1 MANSQVE
8 RLSNPVPTISYRWAK
23 LTDSYSDIGSGR
35 LVSPNYDKRDW
46 EPSFEQS
53 YSSEVEAI
61 KDFSRVNSE
70 YLKLFP
76 ETFKGFDLIL
86 VKSYRFDTFEIKIPI

>member
-8 RLSNPVPTISYRWAK
+8 RLSNPEPTISYRWAR
-23 LTDSYSDIGSGR
+23 LTDSHDYEGSGR
-35 LVSPNYDKRDW
+35 LINPNYDRRDW
-46 EPSFEQS
+46 EPSFKQS
-53 YSSEVEAI
+53 YSSEEEAI

-76 ETFKGFDLIL
+76 KTFKGFDLIL
-86 VKSYRFDTFEIKIPI
+86 VKSYRFDSFEIEIKS